1 MKRVAFVNEVSRILT
16 ILAFPFGAGSP
27 DETGEVAD
35 EV

>member
-1 MKRVAFVNEVSRILT
+1 MGKIILNKLT
-16 ILAFPFGAGSP
+16 KLAFPYGVGSP